1 MALPTWIRLLR
12 LALRHRLDTACMH
25 FFAMTAAQVNGD
37 MDAVMSYMHE
47 FYFESAAMILA
58 LITVGKCLKRTQR
71 AKQQTL

>member
-1 MALPTWIRLLR
+1 MDTLVALGSAASFGYSVY
-12 LALRHRLDTACMH
+12 AL
-25 FFAMTAAQVNGD
+25 FAMTAAQVNGD